1 MNPDNE
7 KLFFEHDIATP
18 LTNLHG
24 AHYLLKLYLKER
36 EPEVE
41 ESLRILEAN
50 IRNIE
55 RMMGWY
61 WRIRDLDAAL
71 QPVTP
76 WEAGDL
82 PRRLAMRVGDEALP
96 VSPPEES
103 VLHGRIAIP
112 QDVLDVGLLGAA
124 LTLRSAAGSAPRWTF
139 DSADA
144 FCCARYELEGDED
157 FLDPVRL
164 FRKVFWP
171 SGVPVAAW
179 VDAGLPYLQCVL
191 EGFGGTLELT
201 WKANTW
207 SLEATI
213 PTVR

>member
-1 MNPDNE
+1 MNPDHE

-36 EPEVE
+36 GPEVE

-50 IRNIE
+50 IRNVE
-55 RMMGWY
+55 RMLGWY
-61 WRIRDLDAAL
+61 WRTHELEGTL

-76 WEAGDL
+76 WEAEEL
-82 PRRLAMRVGDEALP
+82 VHRLATRIGDEALP
-96 VSPPEES
+96 VDPPEDTA
-103 VLHGRIAIP
+103 LRGRITIP
-112 QDVLDVGLLGAA
+112 KDPLEVGLLGAA
-124 LTLRSAAGSAPRWTF
+124 LTLRAASGSVPRWGF
-139 DSADA
+139 DSSDA
-144 FCCARYELEGDED
+144 FCRARYELDGDED
-157 FLDPVRL
+157 FLDPSRL

-171 SGVPVAAW
+171 SNEPVAAW
-179 VDAGLPYLQCVL
+179 IDAGFPYLQSVL
-191 EGFGGTLELT
+191 EGFGGSLELT
-201 WKANTW
+201 WKSGAW